1 MKTRIHLFMIVCALC
16 FISCNDVEELIPTE
30 GSRQISFHM
39 QALNYGEQTP
49 LLAQTRAE
57 SGLAKPESLLCVD
70 VMDGVIKNVSET
82 SWSADPL
89 LLDLEFGNHT
99 LYFVAAKNK
108 YATFDQSKLTAKW
121 EGSGDNKLNIV
132 WAETVQLEVKRE
144 TLTDQSVGLKLV
156 VAQLVLKIKDAVPQN
171 VGSFTTSG
179 SGLSWTL
186 ELTTMNGKSEGVTNK
201 LAATTEDKTIIG
213 QTNQEIKTY
222 TFVPASKEVGAVTF
236 QAHTNE
242 NVLIKE
248 YTVTDVQVEKGYRS
262 IYTGWFFNN
271 SGGFTFTYDTE
282 WKGEYNFN
290 F

>member
-82 SWSADPL
+82 SWSAAPL

-108 YATFDQSKLTAKW
+108 YATFDQSNLTAKW
-121 EGSGDNKLNIV
+121 EGSGANKLNIV
-132 WAETVQLEVKRE
+132 WAETVELNVGRE

-156 VAQLVLKIKDAVPQN
+156 VAQLVLKIKDAIPQN

-179 SGLSWTL
+179 SDLSWTL
-186 ELTTMNGKSEGVTNK
+186 DLTTMNGISEGVTNK
-201 LAATTEDKTIIG
+201 LEAGTVIGKT
-213 QTNQEIKTY
+213 NEEIKTY
-222 TFVPASKEVGAVTF
+222 TFVPASKKVGAVTF

-242 NVLIKE
+242 NELIKE

-262 IYTGWFFNN
+262 IYSGWFFNN

>member
-1 MKTRIHLFMIVCALC
+1 MKTRNLLFLIACALC

-57 SGLAKPESLLCVD
+57 NIAVEPTCLLCVD
-70 VMDGVIKNVSET
+70 VMGGVIKNVSET
-82 SWSADPL
+82 SWSAAPL
-89 LLDLEFGNHT
+89 LLDLEFGTHT

-121 EGSGDNKLNIV
+121 EGSGANKLNIV

-156 VAQLVLKIKDAVPQN
+156 VAQLVLKIKDAIPQN

-179 SGLSWTL
+179 SDLSWTL
-186 ELTTMNGKSEGVTNK
+186 DLTTMNGISEGVTNK
-201 LAATTEDKTIIG
+201 LEAGTVIGKT
-213 QTNQEIKTY
+213 NEEIKTY
-222 TFVPASKEVGAVTF
+222 TFVPASKKVGAVTF

-242 NVLIKE
+242 NELIKE

-262 IYTGWFFNN
+262 IYSGWFFNN

>member
-1 MKTRIHLFMIVCALC
+1 MKTRNLLFLIACALC

-57 SGLAKPESLLCVD
+57 NIAVVPTCLLCVD

-108 YATFDQSKLTAKW
+108 YATFDQTDRTAKW

-156 VAQLVLKIKDAVPQN
+156 VAQLVLKIKDAIPQN

-179 SGLSWTL
+179 LDLSWTL
-186 ELTTMNGKSEGVTNK
+186 DLTTMNGISEGVTNK
-201 LAATTEDKTIIG
+201 LEAGTVIG
-213 QTNQEIKTY
+213 ETNQEIKTY
-222 TFVPASKEVGAVTF
+222 TFVPASKKVGAVTF

-242 NVLIKE
+242 NELIKE

-262 IYTGWFFNN
+262 IYSGWFFNN

>member
-1 MKTRIHLFMIVCALC
+1 MKTRNLLFLIACALC

-57 SGLAKPESLLCVD
+57 SGFEEPVSLLCVD

-82 SWSADPL
+82 TWSAAPL

-108 YATFDQSKLTAKW
+108 YATFDQSNLTAKW
-121 EGSGDNKLNIV
+121 EGSGDNKLSIV

-156 VAQLVLKIKDAVPQN
+156 VAQLVLKIKDAIPQN

-179 SGLSWTL
+179 SDLSWTL
-186 ELTTMNGKSEGVTNK
+186 DLTTMNGISKGVTNK
-201 LAATTEDKTIIG
+201 LEAGTVIG
-213 QTNQEIKTY
+213 KTNQEIKTY
-222 TFVPASKEVGAVTF
+222 TFVPASKKVGAVTF

>member
-1 MKTRIHLFMIVCALC
+1 MKTRNLLFLIACALC

-82 SWSADPL
+82 SWSAAPL

-121 EGSGDNKLNIV
+121 DGSGANKLNIV

-156 VAQLVLKIKDAVPQN
+156 VAQLVLKIKDAIPQN

-179 SGLSWTL
+179 SDLSWTL
-186 ELTTMNGKSEGVTNK
+186 DLTTMNGISEGVTNK
-201 LAATTEDKTIIG
+201 LEAGTVIGKT
-213 QTNQEIKTY
+213 NEEIKTY
-222 TFVPASKEVGAVTF
+222 TFVPASKKVGAVTF

-242 NVLIKE
+242 NELIKE

-262 IYTGWFFNN
+262 IYSGWFFNN